1 MRYLLSAV
9 AAFLLAGQLT
19 AVWAANKQEKR
30 LTRATEVFE
39 EIMNTPDKGIPVDL
53 LARAACIGIL
63 PSVKKFAFGFGGR
76 HGAGY
81 VLCRKNRGKGPWG
94 PPSGFS
100 MSGGSFGLQL
110 GFSATDYVLLFM
122 NPDGVDKLLSNKF
135 TLGAASSVAGGPVG
149 RTAEA
154 ATDVQMSAKI
164 LSYSRA
170 KGLFAGLALEGA
182 VLKPSGGDNKALY
195 GRKVDPRN
203 LLLTGNVAPPPS
215 AGPLI
220 QILSRYSG
228 RKTKKAP

>member
-1 MRYLLSAV
+1 MRYLLFVV
-9 AAFLLAGQLT
+9 AAFLLAGQLP
-19 AVWAANKQEKR
+19 AAWAATKQEKR
-30 LTRATEVFE
+30 LIRATEVFQ
-39 EIMNTPDKGIPVDL
+39 EIMDTPDKGIPEDL

-122 NPDGVDKLLSNKF
+122 NVNGMDKLLSDKF
-135 TLGAASSVAGGPVG
+135 TLGADISVAAGPVG
-149 RTAEA
+149 RTAEV
-154 ATDVQMSAKI
+154 ATDAQMTAKI

-182 VLKPSGGDNKALY
+182 
-195 GRKVDPRN
+195 GRCAETLRRRQQVTLRQE
-203 LLLTGNVAPPPS
+203 G
-215 AGPLI
+215 
-220 QILSRYSG
+220 
-228 RKTKKAP
+228 

>member
-9 AAFLLAGQLT
+9 VAFLLAGQLT
-19 AVWAANKQEKR
+19 AAWAANKQEKR
-30 LTRATEVFE
+30 LTRATEVLQ
-39 EIMNTPDKGIPVDL
+39 EIMDTPDKGIPVDL

-76 HGAGY
+76 HGAGF

-122 NPDGVDKLLSNKF
+122 NMDGVDKLLSDKF
-135 TLGAASSVAGGPVG
+135 TLGADASVAGGPVG
-149 RTAEA
+149 RTVEV
-154 ATDVQMSAKI
+154 ATDAQMSAKI

-170 KGLFAGLALEGA
+170 KGLFAGIALEGA
-182 VLKPSGGDNKALY
+182 VLKASGKDNKALY
-195 GRKVDPRN
+195 GRKVDPRD
-203 LLLTGNVAPPPS
+203 LLLTGNVAAPPS

-220 QILSRYSG
+220 QMLSRYSG

>member
-9 AAFLLAGQLT
+9 VAFLLVGHLT
-19 AVWAANKQEKR
+19 TAWAANKQEKR
-30 LTRATEVFE
+30 LAKSAEVFQQ
-39 EIMNTPDKGIPVDL
+39 IMDTPDKGIPVDL

-122 NPDGVDKLLSNKF
+122 NRDGVDKLLSDKF
-135 TLGAASSVAGGPVG
+135 TLGADASVAAGPVG
-149 RTAEA
+149 RTAEV
-154 ATDVQMSAKI
+154 ATDAQMTAKI

-170 KGLFAGLALEGA
+170 KGLFAGLSLEGA
-182 VLKPSGGDNKALY
+182 VLKPSGGDNKSLY
-195 GRKVDPRN
+195 GRKVDPRD
-203 LLLTGNVAPPPS
+203 LLLTGNVAAPPS
-215 AGPLI
+215 AGPLL
-220 QILSRYSG
+220 QILSKYSG
-228 RKTKKAP
+228 GKSKKPL